1 VLPQAITRNNSH
13 LIAFLILIPMLLTES
28 AEAKNNTACKKPQ
41 KEKISKGTTYRC
53 VSNGE
58 DLVWA
63 NKKLRK
69 KIFIKLK
76 NDSNA
81 KRQTQKS
88 IDKFEETTVRPPKN
102 PDTKS
107 TVFTPNMFDRS
118 DFRSLRSEGFMNI
131 KTFQTE
137 FLRYQNINKQQNE
150 NLLQDYRRAL
160 NDIKASG
167 WLDYDFWY
175 AETELKLSGE
185 DFEKYMEKAE
195 KRVQKQLQAGIDSI
209 NETSDYF
216 AQFPSL
222 FAELVKYFK
231 DNDPNFSE
239 NLLNEAL
246 KEAQDDFDKEY
257 LVFQAQVEDQ
267 ERQYQNWIAEN
278 IKYQKVEL
286 SRFNRIYKEQYLAS
300 INQLQDSLK
309 NVESY
314 GLVNHAKW
322 KAEFELGLK
331 GVAFEEYIS
340 KAIAEV
346 QESIRLDI
354 ESYRQTLE
362 YYEQSQRQF
371 ENNVEYLSDSSYA
384 FSDEFLENAIRD
396 AIIIAERDYQ
406 TYVANEIRATQS
418 SILLF
423 KSLNEPYYRSKV
435 EEFSQQISNV
445 ENSSDFQYEIER
457 ASELGLEGAERD
469 TFLAEARNRI
479 LSDLQSQLE
488 MYQVTI
494 NQYAE
499 MQAYLDEQIDY
510 LEQNEFEFTEDLLSQ
525 AFSDAEREAAEMEE
539 AQRAAME
546 EQQRQFVDEMT
557 NEQPAEENPDMV
569 SSESDPVENFEET
582 TSFEAPAE

>member
-1 VLPQAITRNNSH
+1 
-13 LIAFLILIPMLLTES
+13 
-28 AEAKNNTACKKPQ
+28 
-41 KEKISKGTTYRC
+41 
-53 VSNGE
+53 
-58 DLVWA
+58 
-63 NKKLRK
+63 
-69 KIFIKLK
+69 
-76 NDSNA
+76 
-81 KRQTQKS
+81 
-88 IDKFEETTVRPPKN
+88 
-102 PDTKS
+102 
-107 TVFTPNMFDRS
+107 
-118 DFRSLRSEGFMNI
+118 MN
-131 KTFQTE
+131 
-137 FLRYQNINKQQNE
+137 
-150 NLLQDYRRAL
+150 
-160 NDIKASG
+160 
-167 WLDYDFWY
+167 
-175 AETELKLSGE
+175 
-185 DFEKYMEKAE
+185 
-195 KRVQKQLQAGIDSI
+195 
-209 NETSDYF
+209 
-216 AQFPSL
+216 
-222 FAELVKYFK
+222 
-231 DNDPNFSE
+231 
-239 NLLNEAL
+239 
-246 KEAQDDFDKEY
+246 
-257 LVFQAQVEDQ
+257 QAQVEDQ

-331 GVAFEEYIS
+331 GVAFEDYIS

-435 EEFSQQISNV
+435 EEFSQQISNL

-510 LEQNEFEFTEDLLSQ
+510 LEQNEFEYTEDLLSQ